1 MEKKDFY
8 GDIRELHKE
17 IVAEIVHLMV
27 EHDVTEVDLAGSS
40 ADHAYVIGVPDFDW
54 DVDYMEAEVLKV
66 YYEDGQLVLDVCWDI
81 DTDELAERNENGDIG
96 DAYTDIKANDFLR
109 IKPCAGIEMVYES
122 VFQVLEQGK
131 R

>member
-8 GDIRELHKE
+8 GDITHLHKV

-27 EHDVTEVDLAGSS
+27 EHDVMEVDLLGSS

-54 DVDYMEAEVLKV
+54 DVDYMEAEVSKV

-81 DTDELAERNENGDIG
+81 ATDEQAERNENGDIG
-96 DAYTDIKANDFLR
+96 DAYTDVKANDFTR
-109 IKPCAGIEMVYES
+109 IKPCAGIETVYDS
-122 VFQVLEQGK
+122 VWQVLEQNK
-131 R
+131 